1 VQKAVD
7 APISSLVT
15 AVAPGGLLY
24 GPSVVRP
31 AEKTF
36 WKSIKFDEKMSKA
49 SVPAGRATTRFVKR
63 LKGGIKNLK
72 DRVAPLIQSPTGGQ
86 VQVVY
91 NQ

>member
-1 VQKAVD
+1 
-7 APISSLVT
+7 
-15 AVAPGGLLY
+15 
-24 GPSVVRP
+24 
-31 AEKTF
+31 
-36 WKSIKFDEKMSKA
+36 MSKA